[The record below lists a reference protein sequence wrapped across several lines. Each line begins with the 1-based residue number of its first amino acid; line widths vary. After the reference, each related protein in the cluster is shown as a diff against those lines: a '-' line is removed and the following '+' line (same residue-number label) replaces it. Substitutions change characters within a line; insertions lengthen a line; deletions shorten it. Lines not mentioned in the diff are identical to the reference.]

1 MVSAAHTK
9 GPWTYRHSRKDG
21 DVGILADGGCLAEV
35 FSEIRSASEGAFKEQ
50 EANARLIAAAPDLLR
65 LCELVNDSF
74 GGGRTITF
82 TDSDIEDF
90 AAVIAKAKGG
100 TE

>member
-1 MVSAAHTK
+1 MVSAAHTP
-9 GPWTYRHSRKDG
+9 GPWEYEAGDPLSCVSTSVDG
-21 DVGILADGGCLAEV
+21 RYTDIAYLSLPNHA
-35 FSEIRSASEGAFKEQ
+35 
-50 EANARLIAAAPDLLR
+50 ANARLIAAAPDLLR

-74 GGGRTITF
+74 GGGCTITF

-100 TE
+100 AA